1 MSASS
6 TAHPLSN
13 TFEMPA
19 WKSTVSHIAAGVV
32 ALLFLSAG
40 IWKALDPFTWSRLL
54 EQLLVPYQ
62 ISLPATLLLSVAEI
76 LTGVMIV
83 IPRFRRWGGWLGAA
97 LLLVFMIYIGAN
109 YPKLVGKDCSC
120 FPWVKRTVNPAF
132 FAEDGAMLLAALMA
146 AWWSRPV
153 QSIRAAAMV
162 LGGVVAFAAAGYGY
176 AAFHQSGLKAP
187 DAIIVD
193 GKPYSLQHGRIFLFF
208 YDPTCSHCDA
218 AAKGMSKLRWKDD
231 VTIVAIPTSDQRFA
245 AAFLRD
251 TGLKALTS
259 LDLELLKKTFTFGD
273 PPYGVALE
281 NGRQI
286 SPVPTYDGSEPADTL
301 RKLGYVE

>member
-1 MSASS
+1 MSATT
-6 TAHPLSN
+6 TANPFEHS
-13 TFEMPA
+13 FEMPA
-19 WKSTVSHIAAGVV
+19 WKGAVSHVAAVLV
-32 ALLFLSAG
+32 AVLFLSAG
-40 IWKALDPFTWSRLL
+40 IWKAVDPFIWSRLL

-62 ISLPATLLLSVAEI
+62 LSLPATLLLSVAEI
-76 LTGVMIV
+76 LSGVLII

-97 LLLVFMIYIGAN
+97 LLVIFMIYIGAN

-132 FAEDGAMLLAALMA
+132 FAEDAAMLAAALLA

-153 QSIRAAAMV
+153 QHIRAAAAV
-162 LGGVVAFAAAGYGY
+162 LGAVVLFAGAGYGF
-176 AAFHQSGLKAP
+176 AAMHQSGLKAP
-187 DAIIVD
+187 DAITVD

-208 YDPTCSHCDA
+208 YDPTCGHCDA
-218 AAKGMSKLRWKDD
+218 AAKGMSKLHWKDD
-231 VTIVAIPTSDQRFA
+231 VTVIAIPTNDQRFA
-245 AAFLRD
+245 AAFLHD

-259 LDLELLKKTFTFGD
+259 LDKDLLKKVFTFGD

-281 NGRQI
+281 GGRQI

-301 RKLGYVE
+301 RKVGYIE